1 MKRWIMF
8 VVVLLVS
15 VQVNAQE
22 FSFIPKAGLNLANM
36 VPDGGDMQPGLNIG
50 VAGEYRFSQRFALEP
65 GLYYSMQGYQ
75 SDDYGMTA
83 RLQCDYLNIPVYAR
97 FYLFKGFNI
106 FAGPQLGINVRAKAN
121 DKVVSSIQEQGCYL
135 KRITGSIRENVNTFD
150 FSLGVG
156 AGYLFDC
163 GLVVSANY
171 NIGLTNIFKD
181 AGGLSDSMYDN
192 TSNNGVIQIN
202 VGWCFRMK

>member
-22 FSFIPKAGLNLANM
+22 FSFIPKAGLNLANLT
-36 VPDGGDMQPGLNIG
+36 PYGADMRPGLNIG
-50 VAGEYRFSQRFALEP
+50 VAGEYRFSSRFALEP

-75 SDDYGMTA
+75 YDDKGVTSK
-83 RLQCDYLNIPVYAR
+83 LKCDYLNIPVYVKA
-97 FYLFKGFNI
+97 YLFKGFNV
-106 FAGPQLGINVRAKAN
+106 FAGPQLGINVRAN
-121 DKVVSSIQEQGCYL
+121 VSDMVVSDMPGYRKQ
-135 KRITGSIRENVNTFD
+135 ITGNIRENVNKVD

-171 NIGLTNIFKD
+171 NIGLTIIFKD